1 MGRRKRRLEASDKLL
16 GTLVAGSFR
25 NGDFSSI
32 ETESC
37 RPADRI
43 EELNQAAANE
53 IDRAYWTREKRN
65 WPIDLMGGQRNR
77 LKSPKLAVDL
87 KVCRTVLNTERLLK
101 DEAPGLPANATD
113 LEFYE
118 DCFLILANEEARV
131 RRTHGALENRPP
143 AS

>member
-1 MGRRKRRLEASDKLL
+1 MGPLSRLRR
-16 GTLVAGSFR
+16 
-25 NGDFSSI
+25 
-32 ETESC
+32 C
-37 RPADRI
+37 RHADRSRPSP
-43 EELNQAAANE
+43 NE
-53 IDRAYWTREKRN
+53 KDQAYWTREKRN

-77 LKSPKLAVDL
+77 LRSLKLAVDL

-143 AS
+143 AY